1 MIQVNNLTKI
11 YSNGT
16 RGLDDVNV
24 NIQDGEFICV
34 IGLSGAGKSTFLRC
48 LNRLNDATSGQILID
63 GDDIA
68 FAQGAK
74 LRTLRRRI
82 GFIFQQFNLSTRL
95 SALENVLAGRLG
107 YHNRFVGALGLFPQA
122 DIDLAKGALERVGLA
137 DKFNVRV
144 DQLSGGQQQRV
155 AIARALAQ
163 QPKLILAD
171 EPMASLDPKLSGVI
185 MGLLK
190 SFNKDGISV
199 VVNIHVLEL
208 ATAYADR
215 ILGFNKGRLVFDGPP
230 SALTESEIERIYAGS
245 VADL

>member
-1 MIQVNNLTKI
+1 MIEVKNLTKI
-11 YSNGT
+11 YPNGT

-24 NIQDGEFICV
+24 DIQNGEFVCV

-63 GDDIA
+63 GEDIA

-74 LRTLRRRI
+74 LRTIRRRI
-82 GFIFQQFNLSTRL
+82 GFVFQQFNLSTRL
-95 SALENVLAGRLG
+95 TALENVLAGRLG

-122 DIDLAKGALERVGLA
+122 DIELAQSALNRVGLG
-137 DKFNVRV
+137 DKFSIRV

-155 AIARALAQ
+155 AIARAVAQ
-163 QPKLILAD
+163 QPTLILAD
-171 EPMASLDPKLSGVI
+171 EPMASLDPKLSNVI

-190 SFNKDGISV
+190 GFNKDGISV

-208 ATAYADR
+208 AVAYADR
-215 ILGFNKGRLVFDGPP
+215 ILGFNKGQLVFDGPP
-230 SALTESEIERIYAGS
+230 SALTENEIERIYAGS

>member
-1 MIQVNNLTKI
+1 MIQVNHLSKI
-11 YSNGT
+11 YPNGT

-24 NIQDGEFICV
+24 SIGDGEFVCV

-68 FAQGAK
+68 FAQGAR
-74 LRTLRRRI
+74 LRALRRRI

-122 DIDLAKGALERVGLA
+122 DIDLATAALTRVGLA
-137 DKFNVRV
+137 DKLNVRV

-163 QPKLILAD
+163 QPTLILAD

-190 SFNKDGISV
+190 SFNRDGISV

-208 ATAYADR
+208 AKEYADR
-215 ILGFNKGRLVFDGPP
+215 ILGFNKGQLVFDGPP
-230 SALTESEIERIYAGS
+230 SALNAGEIERIYAGS

>member
-24 NIQDGEFICV
+24 NIGDGEFICV

-68 FAQGAK
+68 FAQGAR

-190 SFNKDGISV
+190 SFNRDGISV

-215 ILGFNKGRLVFDGPP
+215 ILGFNKGQLVFDGPP
-230 SALTESEIERIYAGS
+230 SALTDSEIERIYAGS

>member
-1 MIQVNNLTKI
+1 MIQVNNLSKI

-24 NIQDGEFICV
+24 SIGDGEFICV

-74 LRTLRRRI
+74 LRALRRRI
-82 GFIFQQFNLSTRL
+82 GFIFQGFNLSTRL

-107 YHNRFVGALGLFPQA
+107 YHSRFSGALGLFPQA
-122 DIDLAKGALERVGLA
+122 DIDLATGALTRVGLA
-137 DKFNVRV
+137 DKLNVRV

-163 QPKLILAD
+163 QPTLILAD

-185 MGLLK
+185 MGLLR

-208 ATAYADR
+208 ATQYADR

-230 SALTESEIERIYAGS
+230 SALTDSETERIYAGS